1 MTLEELTNALGL
13 DTEENK
19 EKANILKKE
28 YNSQQ
33 RELNKTKKELETS
46 QKSLEDSKTG
56 LEKLDIVKK
65 AFDLD
70 FEAEDIDAMIQEKKD
85 EMLKA
90 AGSGVTPDEIKELNR
105 ELTKMKRQNEKD
117 TKQIAELTE
126 SLNAEQTM
134 RIDNVKK
141 TAIRKELEKNHVIKP
156 DMFVDMFSN
165 RATVDKDGKTVMI
178 TGDDGSE
185 LSIADYVAD
194 FANDESN
201 SAFSQKNVHGG
212 FGSNGSNTNGGSDG
226 TGASEFMSRLVGH
239 SDSEN
244 GGNGGKNLAE
254 AFG

>member
-1 MTLEELTNALGL
+1 
-13 DTEENK
+13 
-19 EKANILKKE
+19 
-28 YNSQQ
+28 
-33 RELNKTKKELETS
+33 
-46 QKSLEDSKTG
+46 
-56 LEKLDIVKK
+56 
-65 AFDLD
+65 
-70 FEAEDIDAMIQEKKD
+70 
-85 EMLKA
+85 MLRA

-126 SLNAEQTM
+126 SLNTEQTM

-141 TAIRKELEKNHVIKP
+141 TAIRKELEKNRVIKP

-201 SAFSQKNVHGG
+201 SAFIQKNVHGG

-226 TGASEFMSRLVGH
+226 TGASEFMNRLVGH

-244 GGNGGKNLAE
+244 GGNGGKSLAE